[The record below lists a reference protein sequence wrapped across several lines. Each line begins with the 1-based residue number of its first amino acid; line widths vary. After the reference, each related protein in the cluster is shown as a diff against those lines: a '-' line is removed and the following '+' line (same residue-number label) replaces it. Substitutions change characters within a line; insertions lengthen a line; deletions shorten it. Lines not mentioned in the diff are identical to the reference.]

1 MEEGFDT
8 KEVDERRHGYR
19 IPLALPIKGKCM
31 GTASEGNSF
40 EGETKDVSFEGMC
53 VRLNSQV
60 SLHEGQDITFR
71 TRLYPGDFFLN
82 AEGTVRWVSPC
93 TDSESPGLVGVK
105 INRMRRYSLWIERIE
120 DKIIQTL
127 Q

>member
-1 MEEGFDT
+1 
-8 KEVDERRHGYR
+8 
-19 IPLALPIKGKCM
+19 M
-31 GTASEGNSF
+31 GTGSEDNSF

-53 VRLNSQV
+53 VRLHSQV
-60 SLHEGQDITFR
+60 PLHEGQNITFR
-71 TRLYPGDFFLN
+71 TRLYPGDFSLN
-82 AEGTVRWVSPC
+82 AEGTVRWIGSC
-93 TDSESPGLVGVK
+93 ADSESPGLVGVK